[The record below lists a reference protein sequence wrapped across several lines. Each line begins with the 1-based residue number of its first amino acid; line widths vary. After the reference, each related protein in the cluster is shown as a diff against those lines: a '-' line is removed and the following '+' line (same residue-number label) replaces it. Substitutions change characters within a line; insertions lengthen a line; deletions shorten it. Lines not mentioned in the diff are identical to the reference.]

1 MLAARPDDLEA
12 VRLAGFL
19 QTERQRQLALGAV
32 AGAGVYGLPVDA
44 AARAD
49 AHDRAYAVLIRAG
62 TDSSDAEGVVLS
74 SARVVEQIR
83 RAAVRSQ
90 KDIGSAVVVDIGGG
104 RAARH
109 QPL

>member
-49 AHDRAYAVLIRAG
+49 AHDRAYAVLVRAG
-62 TDSSDAEGVVLS
+62 PDCSHADGVVLS

-83 RAAVRSQ
+83 RAAVGGQEDVRRA
-90 KDIGSAVVVDIGGG
+90 IVVDI
-104 RAARH
+104 
-109 QPL
+109 